1 MWGNRLGWGISLI
14 IAVAVVGSLT
24 YYARAAS
31 VVSKPTPFASDAADN
46 VVAISVPAQTV
57 LGATPKPCDAA
68 QAYSEAIALYRKE
81 PSLYDDVAAGISR
94 AGDAAKLP
102 AIQRLIE
109 AKDCGQMT
117 LFSAEPHR
125 VVRYGE
131 VPEIEALRTIGRAAV
146 RVGLVHQQAGRNADA
161 IPCYLA
167 AFALGAKLYDERL
180 TYRELLVANELM
192 GEGGVA
198 FSRLSFNT
206 GDTIRSE
213 SAQKFEA
220 ARRSTYTTSVLPVA
234 QKLISIDA
242 RVVSEHAGDVF
253 YLADHADDRMWRV
266 EAILAL
272 GRMRFFVGEGRR
284 LGDQRGA
291 TRQLKQLLNDK
302 HPVIRAAAKAALDLT
317 REQMRTLG

>member
-1 MWGNRLGWGISLI
+1 MWGNRLGWGISLV

-31 VVSKPTPFASDAADN
+31 VVSNPTPFAADAADN

-57 LGATPKPCDAA
+57 LGTAPKTCDAA

-81 PSLYDDVAAGISR
+81 PSLYDDVASGVSR
-94 AGDAAKLP
+94 ASDASKLP

-117 LFSAEPHR
+117 LFAAEPHR

-131 VPEIEALRTIGRAAV
+131 VPEIEALRTIGRATV
-146 RVGLVHQQAGRNADA
+146 RVGLVQQQAGRNADA
-161 IPCYLA
+161 IQCYLA
-167 AFALGAKLYDERL
+167 AFGLGSKLYDERL

-198 FSRLSFNT
+198 FSRLAFNT
-206 GDTIRSE
+206 GDTARSE

-220 ARRSTYTTSVLPVA
+220 ARRSTYTAHVLPVA
-234 QKLISIDA
+234 QRLISIDA

-253 YLADHADDRMWRV
+253 HLANHADDRMWRV

-291 TRQLKQLLNDK
+291 TKQLKQLVNDK
-302 HPVIRAAAKAALDLT
+302 DPVIRAAAKAALDLT

>member
-1 MWGNRLGWGISLI
+1 MWGNRLGWAISFVI
-14 IAVAVVGSLT
+14 TVAVVGALT

-31 VVSKPTPFASDAADN
+31 AVSAPTPFAADAADN
-46 VVAISVPAQTV
+46 AVTIPVPAQTV
-57 LGATPKPCDAA
+57 FGAKPEDCDAA

-81 PSLYDDVAAGISR
+81 PGTYDDVAAGISR
-94 AGDAAKLP
+94 ASDASRLP
-102 AIQRLIE
+102 AIRRLIE

-117 LFSAEPHR
+117 LFVAEPHR

-131 VPEIEALRTIGRAAV
+131 VPEIEALRNVGRAAV
-146 RVGLVHQQAGRNADA
+146 RVGLMQQQAGRNADA
-161 IPCYLA
+161 VQCYLA

-180 TYRELLVANELM
+180 TYRELLVGNELM

-206 GDTIRSE
+206 GETARSE

-220 ARRSTYTTSVLPVA
+220 ARRTTYTSNVLPVA
-234 QKLISIDA
+234 QKLISVDA
-242 RVVSEHAGDVF
+242 RVVSQHAGDVF
-253 YLADHADDRMWRV
+253 YLAERAGDRMWRV

-272 GRMRFFVGEGRR
+272 GRMRFFVGEARR

-291 TRQLKQLLNDK
+291 TRQLKQLVNDK
-302 HPVIRAAAKAALDLT
+302 DPVIRAAAKAALDLT